1 MKRSPLFSI
10 FLIVLVDIMGFT
22 IILPLL
28 PFYAEHFGASPVQV
42 GQIIA
47 VYALCQLIAGPILG
61 QLSDR
66 IGRRPVLLVSQ
77 AGTFFGFLLLARAGS
92 LPIIFLARI
101 IDGVTAG
108 NLSVA
113 QAYIADVTEPE
124 HRAKSFALIG
134 IAFGLGFLLG
144 PAITSFFSHFDHQY
158 PIYAAAFLSAL
169 SIAGTYFLLA
179 EPPKHAGL
187 PAEVKAGFD
196 WKVYGNAFKNP
207 ALAPLLWQFLAF
219 IFTFAFFMSGFPL
232 FAERRFFLHG
242 APFGAKE
249 VGYIYAYV
257 GFLGIIIQGGFTGR
271 LVKFWG
277 EARLIEFGFAGMF
290 LGFLML
296 GWAGTLPLL
305 LVSVTLAFMGS
316 SILRPSLISLI
327 TQHAGPGRQ
336 GTAIGITQSLM
347 SVSQIIAPLV
357 GGVMIQHRLLT
368 PWAWVACIT
377 SGIGFLFLKGDRKIP
392 IQ

>member
-1 MKRSPLFSI
+1 
-10 FLIVLVDIMGFT
+10 MGFT

-28 PFYAEHFGASPVQV
+28 PFYAEHYGASPVQV

-61 QLSDR
+61 QISDR

-77 AGTFFGFLLLARAGS
+77 AGTFFGFLLLASAGS
-92 LPIIFLARI
+92 LPVIFLARI
-101 IDGVTAG
+101 IDGITAG

-113 QAYIADVTEPE
+113 QAYIADVTEPQD
-124 HRAKSFALIG
+124 RAKAFALIG

-144 PAITSFFSHFDHQY
+144 PAITGFFSHFDPQY

-169 SIAGTYFLLA
+169 SIAGTCFLLS
-179 EPPKHAGL
+179 EPPKHSDL
-187 PAEVKAGFD
+187 PAETKTFD
-196 WKVYGNAFKNP
+196 WKVYGEMFKNP
-207 ALAPLLWQFLAF
+207 ELAPLLWQFLAF

-232 FAERRFFLHG
+232 FAERRFFFHG
-242 APFGAKE
+242 VPYGAKE
-249 VGYIYAYV
+249 IGYIYAYV

-271 LVKFWG
+271 LVKWWG
-277 EARLIEFGFAGMF
+277 EAKLIEFGFAGMF

-305 LVSVTLAFMGS
+305 LLSVTLSFIGS

-327 TQHAGPGRQ
+327 TQRAGQGRQ
-336 GTAIGITQSLM
+336 GVAIGITQSLM
-347 SVSQIIAPLV
+347 SVSQIVAPLA
-357 GGVMIQHRLLT
+357 GGFMIQHRLLT
-368 PWAWVACIT
+368 PWTWVACVT
-377 SGIGFLFLKGDRKIP
+377 SGIGFLFLKGDKITSHCERP
-392 IQ
+392 KGAKQSPSL